1 MGDNSGALQGAVAGQ
16 ESSGSATLFVDAG
29 RPIGTMRTLQGA
41 AGMPGP
47 ARGAEQI
54 PDVSD
59 VWESAQVR
67 LVRTYDWVSRLD
79 TVDNPDSL
87 FPKWSADPDDPD
99 SYNFDATDSWV
110 RQVQAIGADILFTI
124 ASSVPSNKRPASDL
138 ATYERVVENIVR
150 HYEDG
155 WGGGGFIH
163 AVTRWEFGD
172 QPDFGTLHFD
182 GTPDEFYEM
191 YAAVARAVKRV
202 SLELQC
208 GGPCPAFG
216 LDEGPYREGFID
228 FVKRNNLPLD
238 FFTWMWFTDDSRDPL
253 DFRTVASQLRGLLDA
268 DGFETTELLLA
279 YWNMTGIPN
288 AKFTDADAAAF
299 QAAAAVYMQD
309 SPIDRAILFR
319 VDTGTD
325 LHYKIHDPAG
335 IFDSDGSENARTA
348 SYRLVGQ
355 TLAARKRLDAQGG
368 DDNGFAVLAGR
379 TESND
384 TVRILVANYAI
395 PDAYLAA
402 RDRDVFEFQVPI
414 DSIKAD
420 MSFTVPARRPHAKSA
435 QLAGYTL
442 EVDNLPWGTGTHEVV
457 RYRVDDTHHGEIV
470 GTSIG
475 HGLTATV
482 QGRLAAPAV
491 ELIEIRPIRR

>member
-1 MGDNSGALQGAVAGQ
+1 MSHG
-16 ESSGSATLFVDAG
+16 
-29 RPIGTMRTLQGA
+29 
-41 AGMPGP
+41 
-47 ARGAEQI
+47 
-54 PDVSD
+54 

-99 SYNFDATDSWV
+99 SYNFDATDSWI

-138 ATYERVVENIVR
+138 ATYEQVVENIVR

-155 WGGGGFIH
+155 WGGGGFTH

-202 SLELQC
+202 SPQLQF

-216 LDEGPYREGFID
+216 LDEGPYREGFLD
-228 FVKRNNLPLD
+228 FVKRNKLPLD

-253 DFRTVASQLRGLLDA
+253 DFRTVATQLRGILDA
-268 DGFETTELLLA
+268 HGFETTELLLA

-335 IFDSDGSENARTA
+335 IFDADGSENARTA

-355 TLAARKRLDAQGG
+355 TLAARERLDVQGG

-384 TVRILVANYAI
+384 TVGSWSRTTRFPMPISRRATAMSSNFRCRSI
-395 PDAYLAA
+395 P
-402 RDRDVFEFQVPI
+402 
-414 DSIKAD
+414 S
-420 MSFTVPARRPHAKSA
+420 RRTCRSPFPPDELMPRVLNWRATPSKSTTFP
-435 QLAGYTL
+435 G
-442 EVDNLPWGTGTHEVV
+442 
-457 RYRVDDTHHGEIV
+457 
-470 GTSIG
+470 
-475 HGLTATV
+475 
-482 QGRLAAPAV
+482 APALTKSCATESMTRTTV
-491 ELIEIRPIRR
+491 RSSARAQVTGAQPQFKVGWRRQRLN